1 MSQTNGAIN
10 NHEENA
16 NTLNNA
22 NVHEQGLKQIQEQ
35 LQLSETNLREIIE
48 GFIELGVSVYD
59 YPGSE
64 ESQQGMLTGLKR
76 HVEKIKSLNV
86 SVDEPQNALHK
97 VNIPLDVLQYIED
110 GRNPDVYT
118 REFVEAIQLANNYQ
132 REKQKAMKLL
142 RDSLADQI
150 KNEFPDLEQ
159 EVQGI
164 VNKTGGV

>member
-1 MSQTNGAIN
+1 MSQTDGNIN
-10 NHEENA
+10 SHEENTNIDRDS
-16 NTLNNA
+16 NT
-22 NVHEQGLKQIQEQ
+22 HEHELKQIQEQ

-76 HVEKIKSLNV
+76 HVDKIKNLNL
-86 SVDEPQNALHK
+86 SVDDPQTALHK

-142 RDSLADQI
+142 RDSLAEQI
-150 KNEFPDLEQ
+150 KKEFPDLEQ
-159 EVQGI
+159 QVEGI
-164 VNKTGGV
+164 VKRTG